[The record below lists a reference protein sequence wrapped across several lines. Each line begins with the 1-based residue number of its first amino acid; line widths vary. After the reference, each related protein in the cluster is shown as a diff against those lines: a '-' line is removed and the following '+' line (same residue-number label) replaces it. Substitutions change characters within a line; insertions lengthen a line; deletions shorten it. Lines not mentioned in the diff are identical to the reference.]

1 MTTQTTE
8 QRFQAFKQQLS
19 ASNFNSIE
27 FLTAKAQQLE
37 ASDPELSQRIL
48 VRVSNLKKAEQK
60 ALSEASQTKEAVKQ
74 PNTSQKGIKLT
85 RAERLK
91 RAIKTPFV
99 LLVMLPTLAFGLYQ
113 GLWASE
119 RYVSRAKVIIQQPDG
134 MATMDASMAVLTG
147 LGVSNTGVADT
158 ELVKA
163 YILSNDMLTYLN
175 ENLDLV
181 SHYSQSSIDRFSR
194 IGEQDLWE
202 DIYQYYLSRIDIYID
217 SSSNIVN
224 IESQAFDPDFAYQLT
239 QAIVKRAEWYINS
252 IGHQLANAQLE
263 FILNEYKTV
272 EQKLQSAQTNLLN
285 FQQRYNLL
293 DPMAEG
299 LAMQQITYAL
309 EGQITTKEAE
319 LKGLMTMMSP
329 NAPQVVT
336 VKNTLNALKNQLDI
350 ERAKLSDNGRLT
362 DNANLSN
369 GENKAISVSEILAQ
383 YTDLKVKMEL
393 ALQSYTSSQISL
405 EKSRIEAYRQLKYLV
420 VVETATKPHDA
431 KYPNV
436 VYNVV
441 LFAVLASML
450 FGIGRIVLLTIQ
462 ELK

>member
-19 ASNFNSIE
+19 VDNFNSIE

-48 VRVSNLKKAEQK
+48 VRVTNLKKAEQNRLDL
-60 ALSEASQTKEAVKQ
+60 APRTKEVA
-74 PNTSQKGIKLT
+74 TEQKTIKLT
-85 RAERLK
+85 RVERLK
-91 RAIKTPFV
+91 KALKIPFV
-99 LLVMLPTLAFGLYQ
+99 LLVILPTLVFGLYQ
-113 GLWASE
+113 SLWTSE

-134 MATMDASMAVLTG
+134 MATMDASMALLSG
-147 LGVSNTGVADT
+147 LGMSNTGVADT

-163 YILSNDMLTYLN
+163 YIFSNDMLTYLN
-175 ENLDLV
+175 EQLDLIA
-181 SHYSQSSIDRFSR
+181 HYSQSSIDRFSR
-194 IGEQDLWE
+194 IGEQALWE
-202 DIYQYYLSRIDIYID
+202 DIYDYYLSRIDIYID

-224 IESQAFDPDFAYQLT
+224 IESQAFDPDFAHQLT
-239 QAIVKRAEWYINS
+239 QAIVERAEWYINS

-272 EQKLQSAQTNLLN
+272 EQKLESAQTNLLN

-309 EGQITTKEAE
+309 EGQITAKEAE
-319 LKGLMTMMSP
+319 LRGLMTMMSP
-329 NAPQVVT
+329 NAPQVVV

-350 ERAKLSDNGRLT
+350 ERSKLSDNGRLT
-362 DNANLSN
+362 ANGSISN
-369 GENKAISVSEILAQ
+369 SENKAISVSEILAQ

-393 ALQSYTSSQISL
+393 ALQSYTASQISL

-420 VVETATKPHDA
+420 VVEASTKPHDA

-436 VYNVV
+436 LYNVV

-450 FGIGRIVLLTIQ
+450 FVTGRIVLLTIQ
-462 ELK
+462 ELR